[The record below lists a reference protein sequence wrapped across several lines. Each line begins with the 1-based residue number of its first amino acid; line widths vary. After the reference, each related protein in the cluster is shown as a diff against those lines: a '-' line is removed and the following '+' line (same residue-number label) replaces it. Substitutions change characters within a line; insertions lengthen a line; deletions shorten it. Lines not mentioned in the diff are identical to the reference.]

1 MKGSNL
7 PKVSLKIYWRNS
19 VGSTDIQGKF
29 SAVYVAVVPGLIKMC
44 VD

>member
-7 PKVSLKIYWRNS
+7 PKY
-19 VGSTDIQGKF
+19 IQEEFGRKHQTYIRRKF
-29 SAVYVAVVPGLIKMC
+29 SAVYVEVVPGLIKVC